1 MDHAIFQSTIERIV
15 GAGDFEALADYL
27 ADDVE
32 FKLTITVGSPANGEV
47 RGKQAVIDYLTNV
60 ADADGDEQ
68 DRSPETFGS
77 HERFVIAGDDGL
89 AITKSGVRAR
99 SEYAFVFD
107 VSDGLITRMLIH
119 HDLSLVVGPRRK
131 HSVRAGRRL
140 DGARAGVP
148 ATRTLQEA

>member
-1 MDHAIFQSTIERIV
+1 MDLAIFQSTIERIV
-15 GAGDFEALADYL
+15 RAGDFDALAGYL

-47 RGKQAVIDYLTNV
+47 RGKQAVIDYLTN
-60 ADADGDEQ
+60 ATDADRDKE

-77 HERFVIAGDDGL
+77 RERFVIAGDDEL

-107 VSDGLITRMLIH
+107 ISDGLITRLRIH
-119 HDLSLVVGPRRK
+119 HDLSLVVRP
-131 HSVRAGRRL
+131 HSKRPGRPL
-140 DGARAGVP
+140 DGARAGV
-148 ATRTLQEA
+148 ASTRTLQEA